1 MKKTRDKENILTE
14 IFFTGL
20 ILMQKVLIFFLEI
33 IKIQNYITQSNK
45 EKLEKKRSQNK
56 KIKNQIKKLKLK

>member
-45 EKLEKKRSQNK
+45 EKLGKKRSRNK
-56 KIKNQIKKLKLK
+56 KIKDQIKKLKLK

>member
-14 IFFTGL
+14 NFFTGL

-45 EKLEKKRSQNK
+45 EKLGKKRSQNK
-56 KIKNQIKKLKLK
+56 KIKDQIKKLKLK

>member
-14 IFFTGL
+14 NFFTGL

-45 EKLEKKRSQNK
+45 EKLGKKRSRNK
-56 KIKNQIKKLKLK
+56 KIKDQIKKLKLK